1 VGAVVDKAVCA
12 YCQTEMD
19 RITAARC
26 PDCDAVHH
34 QDCWQDNGG
43 CAVLG
48 CAAGPD
54 ATAPD
59 QTTSAPVMSTSAS
72 TIGLP
77 VSPPPWSAGNA
88 SLTSTEANKRYCTQC
103 GQDLAGSA
111 AFCIKCG
118 EPTAVRPGAREGAA
132 TSLPAEP
139 PGPAWTI
146 PMPAWREA
154 TAKVSSPGNRTKGI
168 AAVTVVLLAAAA
180 FFVFG
185 AAGERHTVT
194 GSMSLTTG
202 SDLTTGASCEG
213 SGGYSDVASGT
224 QVVIEDDSG
233 KTLATSEYGPGVFDG
248 TSCVFEFTFNDVAKS
263 AFYRVHSGSNRGVV
277 QYSYKQMV
285 DNNWS
290 VSLTLGDG

>member
-1 VGAVVDKAVCA
+1 MVDRAVCA

-54 ATAPD
+54 ATAPN
-59 QTTSAPVMSTSAS
+59 QTASVPVMGTSAS
-72 TIGLP
+72 TIDIP
-77 VSPPPWSAGNA
+77 VSPPLPTFGNA
-88 SLTSTEANKRYCTQC
+88 SLTLPQAHRRYCTQC

-111 AFCIKCG
+111 AFCIHCG
-118 EPTAVRPGAREGAA
+118 EPVAVRSGTQEGTA
-132 TSLPAEP
+132 TSPPAEP
-139 PGPAWTI
+139 PGTGWTI
-146 PMPAWREA
+146 PTPAWREA
-154 TAKVSSPGNRTKGI
+154 TAKLSAEGNRTKGV
-168 AAVTVVLLAAAA
+168 AAITVVLLAAAA

-194 GSMSLTTG
+194 GSMSLTTA
-202 SDLTTGASCEG
+202 SDLTTGASCQG
-213 SGGYSDVASGT
+213 SGGYSDVTSGT
-224 QVVIEDDSG
+224 QVIIEDDSG

-263 AFYRVHSGSNRGVV
+263 AFYRVHSRTSRGVV
-277 QYSYKQMV
+277 QFSYKEMV

-290 VSLTLGDG
+290 VNLNLGDG